1 MEKAYIIEAHKYPN
15 QVYRL
20 VSRLNDGFSEFFIHI
35 DITVDIAPFK
45 IFSDFNNIVH
55 FIERAN
61 SKWAGFG
68 SVQATLNGLK
78 AVKASGKKFDRIILL
93 SGQDYP
99 IKSNNYI
106 NDFFA
111 NSPHSV
117 FVDYFPIPD
126 YKKWPGSDRGGW
138 YRVDKY
144 YIGLKWYETFCSKC
158 LNLLSNYIPFLKRNI
173 PNGMKPY
180 TGSAWW
186 ILDMYALNYILDYD
200 KNHPEYRAFHQFTFV
215 PDELYMH
222 MLIANSTD
230 ETVVRSVE
238 NNDKRFMIW
247 ETSYC
252 AHPNTLRKTDFQ
264 AIQSSD
270 GLFARK
276 FDENT
281 DAEILDLIDN
291 KILWENYQQKEA

>member
-15 QVYRL
+15 QLYRL

-35 DITVDIAPFK
+35 DVTVEITPFK
-45 IFSDFNNIVH
+45 ILSDFKGIVH
-55 FIERAN
+55 FIERAD

-78 AVKASGKKFDRIILL
+78 AVKASGKKFDRIVLL

-126 YKKWPGSDRGGW
+126 HKKWPGNDRGGW

-144 YIGLKWYETFCSKC
+144 YIGLKRYEMFCSKC
-158 LNLLSNYIPFLKRNI
+158 LNFLSNYIPFLKRKM

-186 ILDMYALNYILDYD
+186 IVDMYALNYILDFD
-200 KNHPEYRAFHQFTFV
+200 KNHPEYRTFHQYTFV
-215 PDELYMH
+215 PDELYIH
-222 MLIANSTD
+222 MIIANSTD
-230 ETVVRSVE
+230 EKLLSRVE
-238 NNDKRFMIW
+238 KNNKHFMIW
-247 ETSYC
+247 ETSNC
-252 AHPNTLRKTDFQ
+252 AHPNILGKADFQ
-264 AIQSSD
+264 AIFSSD

-276 FDENT
+276 FDEKA
-281 DAEILDLIDN
+281 DAEILDMIDQ
-291 KILWENYQQKEA
+291 KILLANYHQKEA